1 MPSSTPLPPSV
12 DAAFEAGPNS
22 PVAGPLA
29 IAAAGELMAERG
41 IFGIVWL
48 DSDLIART
56 RYGRLVDFIPLSQP
70 ITDEVLPL
78 IGLETDILALKDDPS
93 RAVEVT
99 SVAIIAQDGT
109 TPRLN
114 LTLFWFPA
122 AQRFLLLV
130 SRAISRSDLEAQLVS
145 QMRARLMAE
154 AEVIAKSEQL
164 ARANTDLSRANRD
177 LEDFASIIAHDLGA
191 PMRAMRY
198 LVDDLE
204 TRLGNADRPTD
215 VEPLAAIAELR
226 KQTRRLSTMLRELHD
241 YSSIGRKQDA
251 LATVATSELISAI
264 VASIPHPPGIEV
276 IVEGEWPIVEALAAP
291 LDLVLRNLIDNAVKH
306 HDRDRGAVRVR
317 CVPLEKHLAI
327 TVADDGP
334 GIPAA
339 VRDAVFLP
347 FRTLGRP
354 GAGTGMGLA
363 LVKRTLDN
371 CGGAL
376 TLASQP
382 ETGRGCIFS
391 IMWPKGIPG

>member
-382 ETGRGCIFS
+382 ETEPRVYFQHHVA
-391 IMWPKGIPG
+391 